1 MVPSP
6 SKTLWLVGTPL
17 DESQPLSVE
26 AVKCLQSVEGVIG
39 ENRGQLDRY
48 LRSVPKP
55 HAFEIVY
62 LDPARP
68 EEEKTWQEWVRSG
81 KSLALFSDTGMPCLF
96 DPGVEILEAAR
107 RAGYTIRCV
116 PSATSWGT
124 AAAVSGYEP
133 PFLIVGF
140 PPRKTEDRTKAFQDL
155 RKRNESLVLLE
166 TPYRFPLLLTDL
178 ATHFPAERKVFLAWD
193 IARPT
198 EKYWWGTVQALSAY
212 AESQGLKKGEFI
224 LIIAGTNAK

>member
-1 MVPSP
+1 MAPNPSRV
-6 SKTLWLVGTPL
+6 LWLVGTPL
-17 DESQPLSVE
+17 DESQPLSPE
-26 AVKCLQSVEGVIG
+26 AVRCLQAVEGVIG
-39 ENRGQLDRY
+39 ENRSQQDRY

-55 HAFEIVY
+55 HTFEIVY
-62 LDPARP
+62 LDPERA
-68 EEEKTWQEWVRSG
+68 EEEKTWREWVRSG

-124 AAAVSGYEP
+124 AAAVSGYAP

-140 PPRKTEDRTKAFQDL
+140 PPRKSEDREKAFQTL
-155 RKRNESLVLLE
+155 RERSESLVLLE
-166 TPYRFPLLLTDL
+166 TPYRFPLLLTNL
-178 ATHFPAERKVFLAWD
+178 AAHFPADRKLFLAWD

-198 EKYWWGTVQALSAY
+198 ERYWWGTVKELEPWAT
-212 AESQGLKKGEFI
+212 SQGLKKGEFI
-224 LIIAGTNAK
+224 LILAGTHAG